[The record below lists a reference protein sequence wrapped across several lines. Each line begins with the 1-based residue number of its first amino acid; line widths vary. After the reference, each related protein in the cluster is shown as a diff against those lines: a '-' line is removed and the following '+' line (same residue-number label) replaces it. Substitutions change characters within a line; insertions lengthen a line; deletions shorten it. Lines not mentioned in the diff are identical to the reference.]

1 MKKPKLILCVWLI
14 AVLCFQMPVSL
25 KAEDAAAGAPVDEAT
40 EEPVA
45 VEEPVDASAEE
56 ASEAPAGSFTSVPS
70 EDGSE
75 EAAPEDDQ
83 SVKPSSKGLDEL
95 VSLDL
100 RNIEASDALR
110 FLAQKGGMNLAV
122 SKNVSGRVQLLLNN
136 VPIRD
141 ILDIILIT
149 NQLAFEK
156 IGDVYYI
163 MTEAEYKERFG
174 RKFSDT
180 RTVKLFKIKYAV
192 PEQVFSLFDVLKS
205 DIGRLLVDPESGT
218 VLVMDTEENL
228 KKMEEALISLEQK
241 KQIKVYPLK
250 YGKAVDVEA
259 RLKTRLD
266 AKKVGS
272 AVADERTNSVIVDT
286 LPERM
291 EEIDKLVGQ
300 LDSKTREVM
309 IDVKIVQCTLT
320 NNLTAEIQWEGM
332 FKQFM
337 NSTEFFVGNHPVNNL
352 ARVGTSFI
360 DDNINIPPTARP
372 AAGAKSKLTENLVF
386 GSLGKDQ
393 FETLIN
399 LIKTIGDTKILSNPK
414 ISVVSNQEASIH
426 IGDKQAYVTT
436 TTTSSSG
443 GGSTVAENVTFIDV
457 GIKLAVTPVINED
470 GFVSMKIKPEVSSV
484 TDTLTTPSGNEIPIL
499 NQTEAETQ
507 VMVRD
512 GVSILIG
519 GLRQDQKTESRK
531 KVPILGDLPIIGAPF
546 NSFSTTHS
554 RTELLILITPHIM
567 YGNTLVVGEEK
578 AVDKIYKSYTDYSSD
593 TSFNPVNLRAVDAPP
608 VDLKTDLKAAVKA

>member
-1 MKKPKLILCVWLI
+1 MKKINAPIILLLL
-14 AVLCFQMPVSL
+14 ALMSLQMPVFVW
-25 KAEDAAAGAPVDEAT
+25 AEAT
-40 EEPVA
+40 ELPEPQADEEVTDEAEAPVA
-45 VEEPVDASAEE
+45 EEPTEPE
-56 ASEAPAGSFTSVPS
+56 TPAGSFTPVSA
-70 EDGSE
+70 DE
-75 EAAPEDDQ
+75 EAAPDDQ
-83 SVKPSSKGLDEL
+83 AIVASSKGLDEL

-149 NQLAFEK
+149 NQLAYEK

-163 MTEAEYKERFG
+163 MTEAEYKDRFG

-180 RTVKLFKIKYAV
+180 RAVKLFKIRYAI

-218 VLVMDTEENL
+218 VLVMDTQENL
-228 KKMEEALISLEQK
+228 KKMEEALTSLEQK
-241 KQIKVYPLK
+241 KEVKVYPLK
-250 YGKAVDVEA
+250 YGKAVDIES

-266 AKKVGS
+266 AKKVGT
-272 AVADERTNSVIVDT
+272 AVADERTNSIIVDT
-286 LPERM
+286 LPDRM

-300 LDSKTREVM
+300 LDTKTKQVM
-309 IDVKIVQCTLT
+309 IDVKIVQCILS
-320 NNLTAEIQWEGM
+320 NNLSAEVQWEGM
-332 FKQFM
+332 LKQFM
-337 NSTEFFVGNHPVNNL
+337 NSTEFFLSNHPINNL

-360 DDNINIPPTARP
+360 DDNINIAPTARP
-372 AAGAKSKLTENLVF
+372 TAGAKSKLTENLIL
-386 GSLGKDQ
+386 GGLGKDQ
-393 FETLIN
+393 FELLIN
-399 LIKTIGDTKILSNPK
+399 LIKTLGETKILSNPK
-414 ISVVSNQEASIH
+414 ISVVSNQEARIH

-436 TTTSSSG
+436 TTTTSSG
-443 GGSTVAENVTFIDV
+443 GGNTVAENVTFIDV

-470 GFVSMKIKPEVSSV
+470 GFVTMKIKPEVSSV
-484 TDTLTTPSGNEIPIL
+484 SEKLTTPSGNEIPIV
-499 NQTEAETQ
+499 NQTEAETS

-519 GLRQDQKTESRK
+519 GLRQDTKTENRK
-531 KVPILGDLPIIGAPF
+531 KVPILGDIPILGVPF

-554 RTELLILITPHIM
+554 RTELLILITPHIL
-567 YGNTLVVGEEK
+567 YGNTLVMGEEK
-578 AVDKIYKSYTDYSSD
+578 AVDKLYKTYTDYSAD
-593 TSFNPVNLRAVDAPP
+593 MQLTPVNIRATEPPAP
-608 VDLKTDLKAAVKA
+608 VEFKTDLKTGVKT